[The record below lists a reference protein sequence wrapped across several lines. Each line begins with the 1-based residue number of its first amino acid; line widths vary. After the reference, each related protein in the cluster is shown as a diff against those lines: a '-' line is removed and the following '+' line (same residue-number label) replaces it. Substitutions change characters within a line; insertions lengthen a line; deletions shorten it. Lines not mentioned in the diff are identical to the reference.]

1 MGTAVDLK
9 LSEILN
15 VPLYDFGPLCHN
27 RLKDSSI
34 TTRIQHK

>member
-1 MGTAVDLK
+1 MGPAVDLQ
-9 LSEILN
+9 LSEIRK

-34 TTRIQHK
+34 TTRIQLK